1 MITVDGG
8 SEFKRA
14 FPATMKSIFPNS
26 KVHVSP
32 PKSQTYGRPTYT
44 GPIEA
49 AIRMLRKLFRD
60 YGLGRSANI
69 IEKKN
74 KKAQVGI
81 SNILI
86 ASNNMKRAVLNGE
99 SPNVVAKSILKDD
112 TEVSNQL
119 SEHMQKYRKNNY

>member
-8 SEFKRA
+8 SGFKRA

-26 KVHVSP
+26 KVNVSP
-32 PKSQTYGRPTYT
+32 PKSQTYGRQTYT
-44 GPIEA
+44 GPIQA

-99 SPNVVAKSILKDD
+99 SPN
-112 TEVSNQL
+112 
-119 SEHMQKYRKNNY
+119 